1 MATQFRADN
10 IGSLLRPAELLEAR
24 AALREGRM
32 DERQVREI
40 EDRSILKALEMQ
52 KGAGVQMSSP
62 TASIAGIFLPRI
74 SPRRWTG
81 SCPASRW
88 SSSNGAAKV
97 KELAEES
104 KEGNLQ
110 YIVGGKLTEKGPLH
124 AQRSAVFETACAGAV
139 QGVHAGGDAAC
150 DHALSARR
158 VG

>member
-32 DERQVREI
+32 DERQVRAI

-52 KGAGVQMSSP
+52 KGAGVQIFTDGEYRRDIF
-62 TASIAGIFLPRI
+62 TADITKAMDGLVPGKPVVKFEWR
-74 SPRRWTG
+74 G
-81 SCPASRW
+81 K
-88 SSSNGAAKV
+88 G

-110 YIVGGKLTEKGPLH
+110 YIVGGKLREKGALH
-124 AQRSAVFETACAGAV
+124 ARRSAVFEAACAGAV
-139 QGVHAGGDAAC
+139 QGVHAGGDAAR

-158 VG
+158 LG